1 MKSLPNLLIVDDN
14 IVNLRYLEIIVKDLN
29 INLITAESGLEALEK
44 TKDLELILAILD
56 VQMPGMDGY
65 ELALKLNEKPGKDRV
80 PVIFVTANYID
91 ESDVFQGYDSGAV
104 DYIFKPVNR
113 YVLLSKIKVFL
124 DLFMQKQII
133 IQDVDLLKKKSEELI
148 RVNSALKESDKKYR
162 SYINNAPVGV
172 FITDKAGN
180 FFEVNEAACR
190 ITGYPRRELL
200 KMSILEFLS
209 GESVK
214 ENLVQL
220 SQVFESGE
228 FNTDLLFRHKNGTE
242 RWLSVNAVKLNK
254 TRFLVF
260 TKDITER
267 KLTENL
273 LKESESNLATA
284 QRIAHIGSWEWDKL
298 SDTVKLSKEMYHV
311 FDINADTFDGKP
323 ESLLELLHPDD
334 VECITDRILKCKTDS
349 DNLISLECRVI
360 HKDGSIHNLFAEARI
375 EYDEAGNAGNL
386 IGTVQDISER
396 KLAEQT
402 LKISEEKYRT
412 MLNASPDGI
421 LLIDLKGFI
430 TEVSEIGLELFGTNT
445 RDDLVGKDFHQFV
458 PSEEK
463 NTIKEIFEKAM
474 NEGLAQNIGIK
485 LRKKNQSVFDAEIS
499 STLIQGPDGAPLSFM
514 IIIRD
519 ISQRKKVEAKQVH
532 ADRMANL
539 GEMASGIAHE
549 INQPLNI
556 ISMVMDKI
564 LFETVKTDTI
574 DIEFLKNKS
583 DKIFDNITRIRN
595 IIDHVRAFSRSDDDY
610 VLTAFDINSSIENAT
625 SMIMEQFKHL
635 GIKMNFRLDKNI
647 PQLVGNTYKFEQVI
661 VNLLANAKD
670 AVIEKKS
677 KQEKYGEMIVEIK
690 TYQENQFLIVE
701 IADNGIGIE
710 NDDIHNIILP
720 FYTTKDEG
728 KGTGLGLSICYQI
741 ITEMNGTIDIT
752 SDKVNGTKIKLILAI
767 QRKK

>member
-14 IVNLRYLEIIVKDLN
+14 IVNLRYLEIIVKDLSV
-29 INLITAESGLEALEK
+29 NLIKAESGFDALEK
-44 TKDLELILAILD
+44 VKNLELMLAILD
-56 VQMPGMDGY
+56 IQMPGMNGY
-65 ELALKLNEKPGKDRV
+65 ELALKLNEKTAKDRV
-80 PVIFVTANYID
+80 PIIFVTANYID
-91 ESDVFQGYDSGAV
+91 EIDVSQGYDSGAV

-113 YVLLSKIKVFL
+113 YVMLSKIKVFL

-133 IQDVDLLKKKSEELI
+133 IQDADLLKKKSEELI
-148 RVNSALKESDKKYR
+148 RVNSALKKSDKKYR
-162 SYINNAPVGV
+162 SYINNAPDGV
-172 FITDKAGN
+172 FITDKSGI

-190 ITGYPRRELL
+190 ITGYSRRELL

-209 GESVK
+209 NESVK
-214 ENLVQL
+214 ENIVQL
-220 SQVFESGE
+220 GQVFESGS
-228 FNTDLLFRHKNGTE
+228 FNADLLFKHRNETDS
-242 RWLSVNAVKLNK
+242 WLSVNAVKLNK
-254 TRFLVF
+254 SRFLVF
-260 TKDITER
+260 TRDITER
-267 KLTENL
+267 KLAENL

-323 ESLLELLHPDD
+323 ESLLKLLHPDD
-334 VECITDRILKCKTDS
+334 VEFITNRILKSKTDT
-349 DNLISLECRVI
+349 DNLISFECRVI
-360 HKDGSIHNLFAEARI
+360 HKDDSIHNLFVEARI

-430 TEVSEIGLELFGTNT
+430 TEVSEIGLEIFGTNT
-445 RDDLVGKDFHQFV
+445 RDDFVGKDFHQFV

-499 STLIQGPDGAPLSFM
+499 STLIQGPDGVPLSFM

-564 LFETVKTDTI
+564 LFEAVKADTI

-595 IIDHVRAFSRSDDDY
+595 IIDHVKAFSRSDDNY

-635 GIKMNFRLDKNI
+635 GIKLNFCLDKTI

-661 VNLLANAKD
+661 VNLLTNAKD

-677 KQEKYGEMIVEIK
+677 KQEEYGEMIVEIK
-690 TYQENQFLIVE
+690 TYQENQFLIAE
-701 IADNGIGIE
+701 IIDNGIGIE
-710 NDDIHNIILP
+710 NEDIHNIILP
-720 FYTTKDEG
+720 FYTTKEEG
-728 KGTGLGLSICYQI
+728 MGTGLGLSICYQI

-752 SDKVNGTKIKLILAI
+752 SDRINGTKIKLILTI
-767 QRKK
+767 QRRK

>member
-214 ENLVQL
+214 EDLVQL

-267 KLTENL
+267 KLAENL

-767 QRKK
+767 QRKR